1 MREPLVIVGA
11 GPVGSLLALTLARRG
26 FDIEMYERRPDLR
39 REKLVGGRSINL
51 ALSTR
56 GIHALERVG
65 MEEALL
71 AEAIP
76 MYGRMMHAVDG
87 TLTFQRYG
95 TDDSQFINSLSRGGI
110 NARLLTGAEASQQ
123 QGGGR
128 VRIHFEHR
136 LLDYD
141 FRTFQATFH
150 DEASGGIVEVH
161 APIIFGTDGTGSALR
176 GPLQQITGG
185 VCRLDRLD
193 AGYKEL
199 TMPPALGEGMGPD
212 GRFQLEPNALH
223 IWPRGRHML
232 IALPNPD
239 GNFTCT
245 LFLPFTTRDGGPSFD
260 KLTRADQV
268 EAFFQQEFPDALVR
282 IPHLGRAF
290 ETAPLGQMVTV
301 HSWPWSHGCSL
312 LLGDASHGI
321 VPFFG
326 QGMNA
331 GFEDVAILDEQ
342 LGAVLETVTP
352 DAVPW
357 AELFASFAENR
368 REDALAIAELA
379 VGNFEEMRDHV
390 GDPHFLLQKAVEV
403 ELLRRYPGRA
413 VGRYGLVTFS
423 RAPYRVARDAGLLM
437 DGVLQVLCEGK
448 TRLEEID
455 FAEAE
460 RLLETQVVPRL
471 EQWGIAPQTE
481 QP

>member
-1 MREPLVIVGA
+1 MADPLVIVGA
-11 GPVGSLLALTLARRG
+11 GPVGSLLAVTLARRG
-26 FDIEMYERRPDLR
+26 FHIELYERRPDLR

-65 MEEALL
+65 MGEALL
-71 AEAIP
+71 EEAIP
-76 MYGRMMHAVDG
+76 MRGRMMHAVDG

-110 NARLLTGAEASQQ
+110 NARLLTRAEASAQ
-123 QGGGR
+123 QGGGTVR
-128 VRIHFEHR
+128 VHFEHR

-141 FRTFQATFH
+141 FHTQQATFV
-150 DEASGGIVEVH
+150 DESRGSIVEVH
-161 APIIFGTDGTGSALR
+161 APVIFGTDGTGSALR
-176 GPLQQITGG
+176 GPLQQLTGG
-185 VCRLDRLD
+185 ICRLDRLD

-199 TMPPALGEGMGPD
+199 TMPPAGGEGLGPE
-212 GRFQLEPNALH
+212 GRFHMEPNALH

-245 LFLPFTTRDGGPSFD
+245 LFLPFKTRDGSPSFEHI
-260 KLTRADQV
+260 ASAEEA
-268 EAFFQQEFPDALVR
+268 EAFFKEAFPDAFAR

-290 ETAPLGQMVTV
+290 EEAPLGQMVTV
-301 HSWPWSHGCSL
+301 HSWPWNHGSAL

-331 GFEDVAILDEQ
+331 GFEDVAILDAQ
-342 LGAVLETVTP
+342 LGELLAS
-352 DAVPW
+352 VPPEAIPW
-357 AELFASFAENR
+357 GELFSSFAEGR
-368 REDALAIAELA
+368 REDAEAIAELA
-379 VGNFEEMRDHV
+379 VGNFIEMRDHV

-403 ELLRRYPGRA
+403 ELLRRFPGRA

-423 RAPYRVARDAGLLM
+423 RVPYRVARDAGLLM
-437 DGVLQVLCEGK
+437 DGVLGRLCEGK
-448 TRLEEID
+448 RRVEEID
-455 FAEAE
+455 FAAAE
-460 RLLETQVVPRL
+460 RLLEEQVVPRL
-471 EQWGIAPQTE
+471 SEWGISP
-481 QP
+481 